1 MSEAPTRGG
10 GGGEAANKLRR
21 LGKASNRS
29 VVEEMAAVE
38 EAASTEQATPPPIQ
52 APDAPVRPEPA
63 TMRSPVV
70 PAPAA
75 ATPAAEHALP
85 PLAASPALG
94 AAAVETRTEPTKG
107 KDWRTAVRHPTREE
121 YDRIRAAYQATSY
134 MEGSPSLNDFLRN
147 ALLDYCETLEAKYN
161 HGEPFKVAGA
171 VRRGRPPGS

>member
-38 EAASTEQATPPPIQ
+38 EIAAAEQVAPPPVQ
-52 APDAPVRPEPA
+52 APAAPVQPEPA
-63 TMRSPVV
+63 IMRSPVV
-70 PAPAA
+70 SAPAA
-75 ATPAAEHALP
+75 APAAEPALP
-85 PLAASPALG
+85 PRAASPASG
-94 AAAVETRTEPTKG
+94 PAAAETGTEPTKG

-134 MEGSPSLNDFLRN
+134 LEGSPSLNDFLRN
-147 ALLDYCETLEAKYN
+147 ALIDYCEALEAKYN
-161 HGEPFKVAGA
+161 QGEPFKVAGA